1 MRARPVVIAAALA
14 ALTFQARACTLTMA
28 LEQWPPYVYSS
39 AKTGITGL
47 DLELARAILKEAGCT
62 LLIQPELPTARRQV
76 LFQKGELNLMLAAS
90 DTPERHRY
98 ARFSAPYRYES
109 VGVFTTADKLAKYR
123 HLAGFDAIAKG
134 RLSLL
139 APKVGWYGRDY
150 ARALPALEQSGQL
163 STFGS
168 FQQGVR
174 MLGAGRAELIVG
186 DTTALRYEARRQGVK
201 LAALSFVALR
211 ASVHLMLHAA
221 STTPAQL
228 EAINGAIVRLEQGG
242 ELAAIRARYGE
253 R

>member
-1 MRARPVVIAAALA
+1 MRGRHVVFAAALA
-14 ALTFQARACTLTMA
+14 ALTFRAGACTLTMA
-28 LEQWPPYVYSS
+28 LEQWPPYIYNS

-47 DLELARAILKEAGCT
+47 DLELAQAILKEAGCT
-62 LLIQPELPTARRQV
+62 LLIQPELPTARRQI

-98 ARFSAPYRYES
+98 ARFSVPYRYETVS
-109 VGVFTTADKLAKYR
+109 VFTTADKLAKYR
-123 HLAGFDAIAKG
+123 HLAGFDGIAKDH
-134 RLSLL
+134 LPLL

-150 ARALPALEQSGQL
+150 ARVLPALSQDGQL

-174 MLGAGRAELIVG
+174 MLAAGRAELILG
-186 DTTALRYEARRQGVK
+186 DAGALRYEAHQQGVK
-201 LAALSFVALR
+201 IAALPFVALR
-211 ASVHLMLHAA
+211 ASVHLMLNTA

-228 EAINGAIVRLEQGG
+228 EAINAAIGRLEQGG
-242 ELAAIRARYGE
+242 ELAAIRLRYGE

>member
-1 MRARPVVIAAALA
+1 MRGRHVVFAAALA
-14 ALTFQARACTLTMA
+14 ASTFQSAACTLTMA
-28 LEQWPPYVYSS
+28 LEQWPPYIYSS
-39 AKTGITGL
+39 AKTGVTGL
-47 DLELARAILKEAGCT
+47 DLELAQAILKEAGCT
-62 LLIQPELPTARRQV
+62 LLVQAELPTARRQI

-98 ARFSAPYRYES
+98 ARFSAPYRYETVS
-109 VGVFTTADKLAKYR
+109 VFTTADKLGKYR
-123 HLAGFDAIAKG
+123 QLAGFDAIAKG
-134 RLSLL
+134 RLPLL

-150 ARALPALEQSGQL
+150 ARVQPALEQGGQL

-174 MLGAGRAELIVG
+174 MLGAGRAELILG
-186 DTTALRYEARRQGVK
+186 DGGALRYEAHQQGIK
-201 LAALSFVALR
+201 IAALPFVALR

-228 EAINGAIVRLEQGG
+228 EAINAAIARLEQGG